1 MVSIIFHD
9 IDITVSRV
17 TVEHLLSHTLVLLR
31 AAGGFLSAC
40 VSQWAPP
47 LPGITQHSW
56 TLTTIFQHLLAEYIS
71 VSFSLASLF
80 IPSLCFFCSRPP
92 SAIAVWHV
100 EPHQPALNIRHSASL
115 FLSFISSFSLLHI
128 LSFLFFI
135 SLYLFPF
142 LLFPWHFLPAFD
154 HFNLFLFFYF
164 LLFTLLYLFS
174 SSFSFACFNFFRCFL
189 LFTWLSILYFNL
201 IYFLFSPLL

>member
-1 MVSIIFHD
+1 MVLIIFHD

-17 TVEHLLSHTLVLLR
+17 TVEHLLSHTQPCVLLG

-56 TLTTIFQHLLAEYIS
+56 TLTTTFQHLLAEYIS

-92 SAIAVWHV
+92 SAISVWHV

-115 FLSFISSFSLLHI
+115 FLSFIFSFSLLHV

-154 HFNLFLFFYF
+154 HFNLSFFFFFTFFSLLYYICF
-164 LLFTLLYLFS
+164 PLLFRLLPLIFS
-174 SSFSFACFNFFRCFL
+174 DVIFYSHYFPFF
-189 LFTWLSILYFNL
+189 IL
-201 IYFLFSPLL
+201 I